1 MLKVISYLRSVL
13 KRLKHNF
20 SVSDDHDVVTISV
33 SNPGGAKDLNLTFT
47 LFSKVP
53 ITRAMLTDRD
63 VTTIPENQNYELGV
77 STRPP

>member
-53 ITRAMLTDRD
+53 ITRAMIW
-63 VTTIPENQNYELGV
+63 IPFQENQNYEVGV